1 MQNIAKILNNVM
13 RTCCSE
19 QLILHM
25 RILENW
31 EYITGP
37 NLSSFSSLNT
47 LKNPVVIVNAVNSIA
62 TLLKAEEQNILNRM
76 NSMTNGTVFNKLIIK
91 HCLNIG
97 HQDAA

>member
-1 MQNIAKILNNVM
+1 
-13 RTCCSE
+13 
-19 QLILHM
+19 M

-31 EYITGP
+31 EYIAGP

-47 LKNPVVIVNAVNSIA
+47 LRNPIVIVNAMNSIA

-76 NSMTNGTVFNKLIIK
+76 NSVTNGTVFNRLIIK
-91 HCLNIG
+91 HCLIIG